1 MIEAIKNKINSD
13 SREDNGFTLIELI
26 IVVVIIAILAAI
38 AIPLY
43 NNFQDNARDSAVDAS
58 AANGL
63 TYATS
68 QFLNGNT
75 NTGEIEGTLNGE
87 DSDIQIS
94 VSANGSNEGSI
105 CVEAEHAQGN
115 TAQRGA
121 CDGAP
126 ATPED

>member
-1 MIEAIKNKINSD
+1 MIEAIKKKLASD

-43 NNFQDNARDSAVDAS
+43 NNFQDSARDSAVDAS

-68 QFLNGNT
+68 EFLNGNT
-75 NTGEIEGTLNGE
+75 DTTAIATYLNQQE
-87 DSDIQIS
+87 SDIDIS
-94 VSANGSNEGSI
+94 VDADGSDEGSL
-105 CVEAEHAQGN
+105 CVTADYVDQDN
-115 TAQRGA
+115 SAQRGDCA
-121 CDGAP
+121 
-126 ATPED
+126 